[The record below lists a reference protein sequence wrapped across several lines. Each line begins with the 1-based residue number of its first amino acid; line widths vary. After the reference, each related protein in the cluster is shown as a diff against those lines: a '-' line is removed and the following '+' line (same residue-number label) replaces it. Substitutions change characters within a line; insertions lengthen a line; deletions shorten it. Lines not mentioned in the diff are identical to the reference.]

1 MSDLKNIKEK
11 FITRL
16 NDNLNLDEIN
26 KIKSELFGKNGLI
39 SSQFKNINSIS
50 EIDRKILAEIA
61 YDSPEA
67 FKKIVQKAQSAL
79 N

>member
-16 NDNLNLDEIN
+16 NENLNLDEIN

-39 SSQFKNINSIS
+39 SSHFKNISSI
-50 EIDRKILAEIA
+50 
-61 YDSPEA
+61 
-67 FKKIVQKAQSAL
+67 
-79 N
+79 

>member
-39 SSQFKNINSIS
+39 SAQFKNINSIK
-50 EIDRKILAEIA
+50 EKDRKKFASDLN
-61 YDSPEA
+61 
-67 FKKIVQKAQSAL
+67 QSKDEL
-79 N
+79 QNLITN